1 MAWLRHGRYWYR
13 SRRNGAQVQAEY
25 LGPGDLG
32 AFVALMDAQEQERRQ
47 AEREAMAAA
56 RAAQAAIDG
65 PLDAA
70 AAELRALVG
79 EALRGA
85 GYHQHKGTWRK
96 RRDGHKANS
105 R

>member
-1 MAWLRHGRYWYR
+1 MAYRRGGYWYR
-13 SRRNGAQVQAEY
+13 SKRNGGQVETEY
-25 LGPGDLG
+25 LGSGDLG
-32 AFVALMDAQEQERRQ
+32 EFVALMDAQEQERRQ
-47 AEREAMAAA
+47 EEREALAAE

-70 AAELRALVG
+70 AAQLRGLIG
-79 EALRGA
+79 EVLQGA

-96 RRDGHKANS
+96 RRHGSHRA